1 MAEALG
7 ETNMRA
13 AIKCAIIVAAVV
25 AWASPV
31 KAQSC
36 SEGFSFCGFVWN
48 DANGDG
54 IQNDD
59 PDNDATNGDQ
69 SGLSDLTVTL
79 YKFNSATGQWDF
91 VAEEVT
97 TDGFYSFLTPT
108 GGFDAGLYK
117 VVVSA
122 PMGTESTLQGQGGD
136 NSLDS
141 DGVNDA
147 GGSAQQIQMPG
158 GFASQEFDFGF
169 TASEVVVVSPGTGT
183 QGYWKNHPEAWAAA
197 GGSVLIG
204 GTTYTWDTAVEYMGK
219 VSKNKVIS
227 LFVQLVAAKLN
238 VAIGNDASCI
248 AARIAEADAWMALH
262 PVEGPAV
269 LASST
274 EWLQIAAAHKDL
286 DDYNNGRL
294 CAPHR
299 N

>member
-1 MAEALG
+1 MK
-7 ETNMRA
+7 A
-13 AIKCAIIVAAVV
+13 AITFAIALTALVAT
-25 AWASPV
+25 ASPAR
-31 KAQSC
+31 AQGC
-36 SEGFSFCGFVWN
+36 TEGVSFCGFVW
-48 DANGDG
+48 DDTNGDG

-59 PDNDATNGDQ
+59 PDPVMDGDQ

-79 YKFNSATGQWDF
+79 YKFDSGSGLW
-91 VAEEVT
+91 VAVPGADTVT
-97 TDGFYSFLTPT
+97 SDGFYSFLTPS

-122 PMGTESTLQGQGGD
+122 PMGQESTLQGQGGD
-136 NSLDS
+136 NTLDS
-141 DGVNDA
+141 DGVSDA
-147 GGSAQQIQMPG
+147 GGSSQQVQFSG

-169 TASEVVVVSPGTGT
+169 KDSEVVVVNPGTGT
-183 QGYWKNHPEAWAAA
+183 QGYWKNHPEAWPAA
-197 GGSVLIG
+197 GITIG
-204 GTTYTWDTAVEYMGK
+204 GTTYTWETAHEYMGK

-248 AARIAEADAWMALH
+248 AGRIAEADAWMALH

-269 LASST
+269 LASSAA
-274 EWLQIAAAHKDL
+274 WLQIAAAHKDL